1 MSGLRGRAGAGGR
14 RGMIFPMIILMVFIF
29 VVFVIMLQ
37 NFNTQNRRINYKDV
51 MRRQALYVAEAG
63 MQHALMK
70 LQTLQTDAF
79 DALMIS
85 QLKNPRFNFNK
96 PINNDVRSRDYNP
109 GPKYIAKSAG
119 ERDSMLKDSAHVGDP
134 DAAEISGDLNQF
146 VMDFIADIQID
157 EERDVA
163 ITDKDKVKFKYG
175 YKAKS
180 VKILGETW
188 EKAGGRD
195 VGLITAEFIIEG
207 YAYDKSGTLITDT
220 VKRVYKLEK
229 RY

>member
-1 MSGLRGRAGAGGR
+1 MSARGPRARGGR
-14 RGMIFPMIILMVFIF
+14 RGMIFPMIIMMVFIF

-63 MQHALMK
+63 MQHALIK

-96 PINNDVRSRDYNP
+96 PINNDLRSRDYNP
-109 GPKYIAKSAG
+109 GPKYIAASEG
-119 ERDSMLKDSAHVGDP
+119 ERNAMLKDAEYVGDP
-134 DAAEISGDLNQF
+134 AADEITGDLNQF
-146 VMDFIADIQID
+146 TIDFISDITLD
-157 EERDVA
+157 AERDVA
-163 ITDKDKVKFKYG
+163 ITDKDTVKFKYG

-180 VKILGETW
+180 VKILGEAW
-188 EKAGGRD
+188 DNSGGRD
-195 VGLITAEFIIEG
+195 VGTITAEFIIEG
-207 YAYDKSGTLITDT
+207 YAYDKDGALISDT